1 MFPGYEG
8 SIGNITDGVMQSLQ
22 NDPRLSANKAAEVKD
37 PDKVFAGVTQRQAD
51 RYERDFKPFETDLVR
66 RTQTDTSIVDTVPE
80 DVAQQQRIAEDVSRR
95 NRERFGFESTAALSQ
110 ERQRALQRGGAINL
124 AGGLNEARLAQ
135 LNQNQKVLSDLI
147 NIGQGLNRSSLQGLG
162 VAAENAVARRSQ
174 YERDRVAYKNAR
186 TNMLTN
192 IISAPLQF
200 FSDIRLKKD
209 ITFSHKEGNYNV
221 YTWEWN
227 EEAIKLGAGDLPKY
241 GVLAQEIL
249 DEKPEA
255 VTTHGSGYLMVN
267 YGKL

>member
-147 NIGQGLNRSSLQGLG
+147 NIGSYIQSICFLTKTPSGSCSEACLIGL
-162 VAAENAVARRSQ
+162 
-174 YERDRVAYKNAR
+174 Y
-186 TNMLTN
+186 
-192 IISAPLQF
+192 
-200 FSDIRLKKD
+200 IR
-209 ITFSHKEGNYNV
+209 IAFM
-221 YTWEWN
+221 
-227 EEAIKLGAGDLPKY
+227 P
-241 GVLAQEIL
+241 
-249 DEKPEA
+249 
-255 VTTHGSGYLMVN
+255 VTPDCI
-267 YGKL
+267 